1 MNRIKRTG
9 ALLVAIAL
17 IFGVVLQSGI
27 RGVLAVNSE
36 QGGEQ
41 PGQVTEQ
48 TVSVTEPTAAVTE
61 AVTLPAAEP
70 IIGNVT
76 EPVTQPTDVS
86 GGEEQTTQPTTEPD
100 AQPTDVTTEDG
111 GDVLPEINIYQQLM
125 SCGSLAEIE
134 ALLFAEENA
143 AAVAMLSQ
151 EELGLISAHIEAIC
165 QPTEADAVIKD
176 RLLAYLNQYIIEIC
190 PECGGMDG
198 LHTESC
204 SFHETVC
211 PECGGVDGVHTESC
225 SSYEPVCTCGTV
237 DGVHSEDCP
246 AYEPVCTCGSADG
259 IHAEDCPL
267 YEAETESYIWA
278 ELSDAELAAW
288 LMDEANAEAV
298 KAILKD
304 ETTEEYAKLTL
315 RIEAILSGEDV
326 VLAEQLMVYL
336 TALVEMDETETL
348 TADEYIYFD
357 LAAGNVVIGKNNYSG
372 YVYVTEDGTATV
384 KEVTGSPDGRPYY
397 IYQSNPGAAETSP
410 AHPKNTGY
418 ASITDY
424 NAKQNCTVP
433 TYDRVKITV
442 DGVEKKWTEYI
453 TNNTKVKEVSTNW
466 DTAAAENA
474 KRTGTPY
481 NITFSSESDY
491 TANVIIDNIWS
502 IYRDA
507 NPNKDWRTSGGI
519 SANLN
524 NYNINC
530 ENVNIYLRMKGDN
543 RVGCVHYSAGEGR
556 KNSINFINGDSDET
570 PGSITVVDLKDHWS
584 DNHWCAV
591 IGGADSPPGVADKS
605 DGIVIESGYIYA
617 GATFEDNCT
626 AIGGGGNDYGGVT
639 IKGGTVTA
647 VTGGTGTAIGGG
659 IGYGSAGGNTD
670 VLITGGTIYA
680 YNLGLQNG
688 VGDSFANFV
697 PAAAI
702 GGGGSNES
710 AGGLNANITINGG
723 TIYAQS
729 MGGPGIGGGGSAT
742 STGGGA
748 TININGGTIIAKSVG
763 GMFGTTQINPGVS
776 IGGGTGA
783 TGGGSV
789 NLTITK
795 KNGNP
800 TIRTG
805 SIGGGITTGSGNI
818 GSANVTISG
827 GDITG
832 QVIMKGGAGKKC
844 TFDMSDGRI
853 HDTNVVAGNKINE
866 SGIIDP
872 QPDVKISYI
881 EKSGGAVWM
890 DDSQGVTTITGGTI
904 EGCTAY
910 NGGAIFMTGG
920 TFEMSGEGKIIGN
933 TATEIVHAEDIT
945 NPPLEKGLGGAVYI
959 SGGTVNI
966 NGGSIS
972 NNTAGIRGGG
982 VYLPG
987 GEFTMKDGTISGNTA
1002 KNSGGGI
1009 YLTKKPIL
1017 TKGIIS
1023 GNTAIEYGGGLC
1035 INGDALELTSEEMQ
1049 IYGNSAK
1056 NGGGVAVLGGS
1067 FTLNGG
1073 AVGIDDTPT
1082 APIVPEPTDP
1092 DVPVDPLSDI
1102 EPPITEDNPG
1112 TDTDNPTAN
1121 SATNGGGVY
1130 VSGGNVNIIKGN
1142 IWHNHAALGGG
1153 VYLDKVTEGA
1163 GEGSGEGTGENPG
1176 ENTGDGTDEKTGEF
1190 VMDGLEAVI
1199 SCNTATDGAGVYLYK
1214 APIIKQGRIER
1225 NKATANG
1232 GGMYIYDC
1240 LVELEPTG
1248 DVHITGNNANNGAGI
1263 YIHGTTAGSNSP
1275 EEAVSTDNNGN
1286 PLDAVS
1292 TASPTNKVGLRV
1304 SDKTKGYLYFTNNI
1318 ATQSGGAVCID
1329 IGRFYLETDRVI
1341 ITDNNAV
1348 NGGGVAVLN
1357 GNFTMSKGSIGEN
1370 GKPNTATNG
1379 GGVYVSNGEVYIRGG
1394 VVEYNTAKNGGGAY
1408 VDGGDL
1414 NLEGGTFTQN
1424 TADFDG
1430 GGAYVKGD
1438 GSKGA
1443 LIMKSG
1449 TLSGNV
1455 AKQDGG
1461 GFYVLNG
1468 KFTMGTA
1475 NADSGSSEITPAEPP
1490 AATTTAESGEAP
1502 AATITSESGK
1512 ASAETSAGD
1521 SSEPPA
1527 AASAVAII
1535 GGNTAT
1541 RYGGGGYVAGDF
1553 LMLSGIIGGVG
1564 GQNIAENGG
1573 GIYVNDGNVTIVYGD
1588 IEGNTAK
1595 NGGGLYVAAGANEVK
1610 VRMLSGT
1617 LKGNS
1622 AGVNGGGMAVEST
1635 GEGTQPISV
1644 EIGCLLDH
1652 KLIAG
1657 TPTYPI
1663 VYTGEMYADFA
1674 QYDEHRSCPLV
1685 ENNTAVG
1692 IGGGFYM
1699 NSDKS
1704 TLSFFCVEEA
1714 GNHAANDKDSS
1725 AGMDVEGGTVIIGD
1739 SEYHNHDHGGGK
1751 PVGSKQES
1759 PRGYIVMDN
1768 ATLVNGGQVDIYGD
1782 MTNPIFRE
1790 EVTVDIQDKI
1800 NDHFMD
1806 HRHLKDGEQRYKVHY
1821 IENFNG
1827 TGLYQAYQ
1835 YDENSKI
1842 IEIKGALY
1850 SHPGYTILG
1859 WYTKPEYDATNPDG
1873 SDNNQKFYP
1882 VGQSFDLSDEN
1893 QVPQMGQ
1900 QTINCGI
1907 CGLDKK
1913 DENLLE
1919 LYAIWKANGYTV
1931 VFDPN
1936 VPEGKFYTGEMEN
1949 QIHQYGTEMALTENG
1964 YKYPGNFFNCWNTKP
1979 DGSGDNFAN
1988 RATVLNLTDKVGDTV
2003 VLYAQ
2008 WDPCDHTDHDRWT
2021 YTVPVS
2027 GTLQRDC
2034 SCGGQTLTAT
2044 LFATDTVYDGVTHPA
2059 ALILDDEAAWGT
2071 DKPEV
2076 TYEGTWLNDG
2086 LAHTG
2091 TGPELSTVGYE
2102 PLHAGEYTASI
2113 KKTNKVIDVN
2123 GNTTEVPVIA
2133 EIGYKI
2139 SKANQNPPEKPTY
2152 NPSTDTNKL
2161 IVDKLGSRVYDDGAI
2176 ANAEYCLVYYENG
2189 VLQPIVWQSISDG
2202 FDSLTL
2208 TLGNAYTNYFV
2219 EARYEELPDYYAS
2232 EPARADA
2239 VYFFAGNVKVI
2250 VKRDDGITHK
2260 FTTNKDTDITTSTD
2274 GLTME
2279 LTLDEDNY
2287 YLVSNDY
2294 DVSNTMEAL
2303 NEAPSK
2309 CNQERVDKGKYKFT
2323 SIKADSTLTITIG
2336 TTRKKPGIT
2345 AQVAPGQVFSRFTGQ
2360 ETTISKDSAFTA
2372 AFKIDN
2378 FDPYVEAAEGTEAR
2392 GAYDAPVLK
2401 FGSAIP
2407 ANATII
2413 LVDRTDKISY
2423 WYYRAATDTTTTV
2436 PLTKFTKMGG
2446 ADTNKY
2452 TVPTPEANGYVN
2464 LDYQFIVDFSQTS
2477 GGYAG
2482 ESLTMTLEAPVHDS
2496 NPNRPQVKKDV
2507 TVKITTSG
2515 FELTKDAADTEEDL
2529 TNSFTCTF
2537 NEGKKASKW
2546 ENRSSAL
2553 VLTPAAGTTLPPDA
2567 RIKAIVGSNRT
2578 TLYKSGD
2585 KFIVPMSLLNSVEP
2599 KNVKLT
2605 LESALFPKGTKTY
2618 SFSAEWLV
2626 SASKASKSP
2635 IQGDTAGVPLEV
2647 TFTSAEKAWPSLK
2660 VLDTDRIL
2668 KKGSKLEL
2676 EIEKKNIPD
2685 GYKIT
2690 ASLESKLESGY
2701 AGTGSRQEVTN
2712 VADGSANIS
2721 IPLGGQTPGSYRV
2734 MFTVEPT
2741 SNDSVD
2747 ILLEVPYYFVVAD

>member
-48 TVSVTEPTAAVTE
+48 TVSVPEPTAAVTE
-61 AVTLPAAEP
+61 AVTLPTAKP

-76 EPVTQPTDVS
+76 EPVTQPTDAS

-100 AQPTDVTTEDG
+100 AQPTDVTTENG
-111 GDVLPEINIYQQLM
+111 GGELPEINIYQQLM
-125 SCGSLAEIE
+125 SCGSLAEME

-151 EELGLISAHIEAIC
+151 EELGLISARIEAIC

-190 PECGGMDG
+190 PECGGVDG
-198 LHTESC
+198 LHAENC
-204 SFHETVC
+204 SSHETVC
-211 PECGGVDGVHTESC
+211 PECGGLDGLHVEDC
-225 SSYEPVCTCGTV
+225 SDYEPVCTCG
-237 DGVHSEDCP
+237 
-246 AYEPVCTCGSADG
+246 AADG

-304 ETTEEYAKLTL
+304 ETTEEYAELTM
-315 RIEAILSGEDV
+315 RIDAIMAGEDT
-326 VLAEQLMVYL
+326 VLAEQLMAYL

-348 TADEYIYFD
+348 AADEYIYFD
-357 LAAGNVVIGKNNYSG
+357 LAAGNVTIEASNYSG
-372 YVYVTEDGTATV
+372 FVYVKGKDEPQPV
-384 KEVTGSPDGRPYY
+384 KGVHDNANKYY
-397 IYQSNPGAAETSP
+397 IYQSTAANRDT
-410 AHPKNTGY
+410 TGY
-418 ASITDY
+418 ADETAYKNKTGCI
-424 NAKQNCTVP
+424 VP
-433 TYDRVKITV
+433 TYNRVQYSATQS
-442 DGVEKKWTEYI
+442 WTDYI
-453 TNNTKVKEVSTNW
+453 TNNTNVYDVSNNW
-466 DTAAAENA
+466 KTAATTAQ
-474 KRTGTPY
+474 RTPTNN
-481 NITFSSESDY
+481 NITFKPSATY
-491 TANVIIDNIWS
+491 NVIIDNIWCEYQTDD
-502 IYRDA
+502 IINNGCDEDRV
-507 NPNKDWRTSGGI
+507 TGGI
-519 SANLN
+519 TAHL
-524 NYNINC
+524 
-530 ENVNIYLRMKGDN
+530 VNSSNTTIMLSLKGDN
-543 RVGCVHYSAGEGR
+543 RFGNIHYFSEKPQGEYSYNNKIIFKNGEAEAVGF
-556 KNSINFINGDSDET
+556 NQ
-570 PGSITVVDLKDHWS
+570 GSITVADFPDRFRA
-584 DNHWCAV
+584 NHWCSA
-591 IGGADSPPGVADKS
+591 IGGNDSGWDRS
-605 DGIVIESGYIYA
+605 DGIVIDSGVIYA
-617 GATFEDNCT
+617 GTTFEDNCT
-626 AIGGGGNDYGGVT
+626 AIGGGGNEYGGVT
-639 IKGGTVTA
+639 INGGIITA
-647 VTGGTGTAIGGG
+647 VCAGTGTAIGGG
-659 IGYGSAGGNTD
+659 IGYGDKGGDTNVIIND
-670 VLITGGTIYA
+670 GEIYA
-680 YNLGLQNG
+680 YNLGMKSG
-688 VGDSFANFV
+688 VGDGFTKFV

-702 GGGGSNES
+702 GGGGSKGA
-710 AGGLNANITINGG
+710 AGSLNANITINGG
-723 TIYAQS
+723 KIYAQS
-729 MGGPGIGGGGSAT
+729 MGGAAIGGGCSAD
-742 STGGGA
+742 SNGGNA
-748 TININGGTIIAKSVG
+748 TITINGGTIIAKSVG
-763 GMFGTTQINPGVS
+763 GMFGNTQINPGVS
-776 IGGGTGA
+776 IGGGTG
-783 TGGGSV
+783 GGDGGSV

-795 KNGNP
+795 DKEEP
-800 TIRTG
+800 TLRTG
-805 SIGGGITTGSGNI
+805 SIGGGLSSGSGSI
-818 GSANVTISG
+818 GSATVKITG

-832 QVIMKGGAGKKC
+832 QVIMRGAVSKC
-844 TFDMSDGRI
+844 TFDMSGGII
-853 HDTNVVAGNKINE
+853 HDSNVVKGYTIAGADYLPKL
-866 SGIIDP
+866 S
-872 QPDVKISYI
+872 DVEISFI
-881 EKSGGAVWM
+881 EKNGGAVWM
-890 DDSQGVTTITGGTI
+890 EDSRGETTITGGTI
-904 EGCTAY
+904 EDCTAY
-910 NGGAIFMTGG
+910 NGGAVYMTGG
-920 TFEMSGEGKIIGN
+920 SFMLSGTGKIIGN
-933 TATEIVHAEDIT
+933 TATNVVADEDKTTPPAEMA
-945 NPPLEKGLGGAVYI
+945 LGGAVYI
-959 SGGTVNI
+959 SGGNVEISGGTIGETGKPNKAVDGAGVYVKGGTVTVN
-966 NGGSIS
+966 NGKVEYNEANENGGGIYVTGAGTVVGKVTVNDGSIS
-972 NNTAGIRGGG
+972 YNKAVHSGGG

-987 GEFTMKDGTISGNTA
+987 GEFTMTGGTISGNTA
-1002 KNSGGGI
+1002 EYSGGGI

-1017 TKGIIS
+1017 TAGIIS
-1023 GNTAIEYGGGLC
+1023 GNKATTGGGGLC
-1035 INGDALELTSEEMQ
+1035 INGDALELTSEDMQ
-1049 IYGNSAK
+1049 IYGNSAE

-1073 AVGIDDTPT
+1073 AVGIDGTPT
-1082 APIVPEPTDP
+1082 APIVPGPTDP
-1092 DVPVDPLSDI
+1092 EGPPGDGPVDPNLPI
-1102 EPPITEDNPG
+1102 EPPVTEDNPG
-1112 TDTDNPTAN
+1112 TENSTAN
-1121 SATNGGGVY
+1121 SAANGGGVY

-1142 IWHNHAALGGG
+1142 IWHNHAILGGG
-1153 VYLDKVTEGA
+1153 VYLDKVTEG
-1163 GEGSGEGTGENPG
+1163 TGENPG
-1176 ENTGDGTDEKTGEF
+1176 EDAGDGTDEKTGEF

-1248 DVHITGNNANNGAGI
+1248 EVHITGNNANNGAGI
-1263 YIHGTTAGSNSP
+1263 YIHGTTAGTGSS
-1275 EEAVSTDNNGN
+1275 EAAGSTDNNGN

-1329 IGRFYLETDRVI
+1329 VGRFYLETDRVI

-1357 GNFTMSKGSIGEN
+1357 GNFTMSKGSIGED

-1394 VVEYNTAKNGGGAY
+1394 VVKYNTAQDGGGAY
-1408 VDGGDL
+1408 VDGGSL
-1414 NLEGGTFTQN
+1414 NLEGGTLTKN
-1424 TADFDG
+1424 TA
-1430 GGAYVKGD
+1430 
-1438 GSKGA
+1438 S
-1443 LIMKSG
+1443 
-1449 TLSGNV
+1449 N
-1455 AKQDGG
+1455 DGG
-1461 GFYVLNG
+1461 GFYVDNG
-1468 KFTMGTA
+1468 AFNMGTA
-1475 NADSGSSEITPAEPP
+1475 RIGSGSSETPPAEPSV
-1490 AATTTAESGEAP
+1490 TTVAEAP
-1502 AATITSESGK
+1502 
-1512 ASAETSAGD
+1512 AETSAGD
-1521 SSEPPA
+1521 SPEHPA
-1527 AASAVAII
+1527 AALVEAII

-1541 RYGGGGYVAGDF
+1541 GCGGGGYVAGNF
-1553 LMLSGIIGGVG
+1553 NMYSGIIGGVG
-1564 GQNIAENGG
+1564 GQNTAEKGG

-1588 IEGNTAK
+1588 IEGNTATSD
-1595 NGGGLYVAAGANEVK
+1595 GGGFYVSAGENEVK

-1622 AGVNGGGMAVEST
+1622 ANANGGGMAVEST
-1635 GEGTQPISV
+1635 GVGTQPISV

-1685 ENNTAVG
+1685 ENNTAGG

-1835 YDENSKI
+1835 YDENSKV

-1859 WYTKPEYDATNPDG
+1859 WYTKPEYDATKPGGTDG
-1873 SDNNQKFYP
+1873 KQKFYP
-1882 VGQSFDLSDEN
+1882 VGQSFDLSDTN

-1907 CGLDKK
+1907 CGEDKP
-1913 DENLLE
+1913 DANLLE

-1949 QIHQYGTEMALTENG
+1949 QIHQYGTELPLTKNS
-1964 YKYPGNFFNCWNTKP
+1964 YKYPGNFFAGWNTKA
-1979 DGSGDNFAN
+1979 DGSGTTYADGEK
-1988 RATVLNLTDKVGDTV
+1988 VSNLTDKVGGV
-2003 VLYAQ
+2003 VTLYAK
-2008 WDPCDHTDHDRWT
+2008 WTPCDHTFPDRWT

-2044 LFATDTVYDGVTHPA
+2044 LFATNTVYDGIIHPA
-2059 ALILDDEAAWGT
+2059 TLILDDEAAWGT
-2071 DKPEV
+2071 DKPTV
-2076 TYEGTWLNDG
+2076 TYESAW
-2086 LAHTG
+2086 
-2091 TGPELSTVGYE
+2091 LSTDTLTHPE
-2102 PLHAGEYTASI
+2102 NSKPDLTSDKKPIHAGEYTASI
-2113 KKTNKVIDVN
+2113 KKTNTVTDVN
-2123 GNTTEVPVIA
+2123 GIKTEEQVSAQI
-2133 EIGYKI
+2133 EYTID
-2139 SKANQNPPEKPTY
+2139 KANQNPPEKPTY
-2152 NPSTDTNKL
+2152 NPSTDKDKL
-2161 IVDKLGSRVYDDGAI
+2161 IVNKLNSLNHSVDSAT
-2176 ANAEYCLVYYENG
+2176 ANAEYCLVYYVDG
-2189 VLQPIVWQSISDG
+2189 ALQPIEWKKITDG
-2202 FDSLTL
+2202 TDSLTL
-2208 TLGNAYTNYFV
+2208 TLQNAYTNYFV

-2232 EPARADA
+2232 EPVRADA
-2239 VYFFAGNVKVI
+2239 VYFFAGDVNVI

-2260 FTTNKDTDITTSTD
+2260 FTTSQDTDITKTD

-2287 YLVSNDY
+2287 YLVSDDY
-2294 DVSNTMEAL
+2294 DVSNTMKLTGGTESSCTQNHDA
-2303 NEAPSK
+2303 NS
-2309 CNQERVDKGKYKFT
+2309 GIYKFT
-2323 SIKADSTLTITIG
+2323 DIKANSTLTITIG

-2345 AQVAPGQVFSRFTGQ
+2345 AQVAPGQVFSRFENQ
-2360 ETTISKDSAFTA
+2360 ENTTISRDSAFTA
-2372 AFKIDN
+2372 AFKIAN
-2378 FDPYVEAAEGTEAR
+2378 FDPYYTITAEGATSTEY
-2392 GAYDAPVLK
+2392 GAYDAPVLE
-2401 FGSAIP
+2401 FGLNIP
-2407 ANATII
+2407 ENATII
-2413 LVDRTDKISY
+2413 LVDRTDGSEKY
-2423 WYYRAATDTTTTV
+2423 WYYRAATTDITTV
-2436 PLTKFTKMGG
+2436 QLTAFTKMGG
-2446 ADTNKY
+2446 TGAYK
-2452 TVPTPEANGYVN
+2452 VPTPEANGYVN

-2482 ESLTMTLEAPVHDS
+2482 DSLIMTLEAPVHDS
-2496 NPNRPQVKKDV
+2496 NPNRPVVKEDV
-2507 TVKITTSG
+2507 TVKMTTSG
-2515 FELTKDAADTEEDL
+2515 FALAKDSSTGL
-2529 TNSFTCTF
+2529 TNSFICTF
-2537 NEGKKASKW
+2537 AEGKKASKW

-2553 VLTPAAGTTLPPDA
+2553 VLTPAAGTMLPPDA

-2585 KFIVPMSLLNSVEP
+2585 QFIVPMSLLNSVGA

-2605 LESALFPKGTKTY
+2605 LESALFPKETKTY
-2618 SFSAEWLV
+2618 NFSAEWLV

-2635 IQGDTAGVPLEV
+2635 IQGDKAGVSLEV
-2647 TFTSAEKAWPSLK
+2647 TFTSGAKTQPSLK
-2660 VLDTDRIL
+2660 VEDGDRIL

-2712 VADGSANIS
+2712 VANGSVNIS

-2741 SNDSVD
+2741 GNDSVD